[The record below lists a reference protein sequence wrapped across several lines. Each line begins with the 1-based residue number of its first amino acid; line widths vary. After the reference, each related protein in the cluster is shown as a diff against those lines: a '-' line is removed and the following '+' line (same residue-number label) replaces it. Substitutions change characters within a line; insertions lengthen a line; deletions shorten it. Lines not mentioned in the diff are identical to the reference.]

1 VPADLVRLVR
11 HGEVHNP
18 QGILYGRIPGYLL
31 SELGNRMAALAAE
44 SLAGHPVAALWA
56 SPLERTQESAKPWAA
71 LFGLEPRLD
80 ERLIEPTNW
89 FEGTTVRRKLRD
101 PRSWVKLRDPN
112 LPSWGE
118 PYAEVRERMFSVLDE
133 AADSVDGGEVVMVSH
148 QMPIVTVQRSVAG
161 QRLPHNP
168 ARRRCALSSITTLER
183 RGGVWLQVDYQ
194 EPAGSLLATSTDT
207 GAV

>member
-1 VPADLVRLVR
+1 VR

-44 SLAGHPVAALWA
+44 SLGGHPVTALWA
-56 SPLERTQESAKPWAA
+56 SPLERTQESAKPWAE

-89 FEGTTVRRKLRD
+89 FEGSQVRRKLGD
-101 PRSWVKLRDPN
+101 PRAWFKLRNPN
-112 LPSWGE
+112 LPTWGE
-118 PYAEVRERMFSVLDE
+118 PYTQVRDRMFAVIDE
-133 AADSVDGGEVVMVSH
+133 AADAVDGGEVVMVSH